1 MEQIV
6 QLKAMKNQN
15 FHSFRRW
22 IQKSYIRFYRKFYLL
37 QLGSTEEEV
46 VNDSECVQ
54 ICRKLIQ
61 AEDSVLLIAPLSE
74 KRYLKN
80 ERMGIYII
88 LQGSVV
94 QVINHIYSYTVVLSE
109 KSKVKLIK
117 YYDDAVEKRR
127 QEFEEEITSNIKHS
141 LKTIL
146 SEILVDETA
155 AKK

>member
-6 QLKAMKNQN
+6 QTQVMKNPI

-37 QLGSTEEEV
+37 QIGDSEGELA
-46 VNDSECVQ
+46 NDSECVQ

-61 AEDSVLLIAPLSE
+61 ADDSVLLMAPLSE

-80 ERMGIYII
+80 ERMGIYVII
-88 LQGSVV
+88 QGSIV

-109 KSKVKLIK
+109 KSKIKLTK
-117 YYDDAVEKRR
+117 YYDDTIEKRR
-127 QEFEEEITSNIKHS
+127 QEFEMEIISNVKHS

-146 SEILVDETA
+146 SEINEDEATT
-155 AKK
+155 KK